1 MRISLDISDMYDMM
15 QKREG
20 IMKTK
25 EKKTDKNEAYRKAV
39 ARMESEVKRAQA
51 HVTLLKML
59 YRELQ
64 EKNSKVGS

>member
-1 MRISLDISDMYDMM
+1 
-15 QKREG
+15 
-20 IMKTK
+20 MKTK